1 MLMLLFY
8 CGQKRLACSYECIAE
23 ILPLVTLQTSIEL
36 PSLAAGILNYG
47 GKLVPV
53 FDLCEILENR
63 KSENQMHTRVLLLKP
78 SQSAIYGLIVEKAVL
93 TFEAKPE
100 AFHSVLLEE
109 NPHTFLRGVANGSE
123 GVIQLFDVQEFY
135 NQYVHAETR

>member
-8 CGQKRLACSYECIAE
+8 CGQKRLACSYECIVE
-23 ILPLVTLQTSIEL
+23 ILPLVALQTSIEL

-47 GKLVPV
+47 GKLIPV

-63 KSENQMHTRVLLLKP
+63 RSEDLMHTRILLLKL

-93 TFEAKPE
+93 TFQAKSE
-100 AFHSVLLEE
+100 AFHFALLEE
-109 NPHTFLRGVANGSE
+109 NPHTFLKGVANGSE
-123 GVIQLFDVQEFY
+123 GAIQLFDVQEFY
-135 NQYVHAETR
+135 NQYVHAEN